1 MQLSPADRRSIIED
15 LLDIQIFSSMNTIV
29 KNRISTIKDEQKTV
43 EYDTKLINEKI
54 SFQKQNI
61 EDHKKNHLVE
71 IEKKTKEIT
80 DKLVVTIV
88 DPQTKKEEKTNT
100 GGSVPNIDPVWVR
113 KPEWEEHEFNA
124 KTVGKVIVTQEKTII
139 FVNRDYFRLDKA
151 LSINGL
157 TERQI
162 DMRAERYIV
171 PVAVA
176 LYMQDLDMKALPD
189 SENRPSDEFLIR
201 SNDYMA
207 EAVLAA
213 MHSDIEVAGEM
224 ERDA

>member
-1 MQLSPADRRSIIED
+1 MGGKTQWYLMAEPDTDNGTYELTVSI
-15 LLDIQIFSSMNTIV
+15 NTAA
-29 KNRISTIKDEQKTV
+29 
-43 EYDTKLINEKI
+43 
-54 SFQKQNI
+54 
-61 EDHKKNHLVE
+61 
-71 IEKKTKEIT
+71 KEIT
-80 DKLVVTIV
+80 DTLVVTII

-100 GGSVPNIDPVWVR
+100 GGSAPNIDPVWVR
-113 KPEWEEHEFNA
+113 KDQWEEHEFNA
-124 KTVGKVIVTQEKTII
+124 KTVGKVTVTEEKTII

-151 LSINGL
+151 LSVSGL

-189 SENRPSDEFLIR
+189 SENRPSDEFLLR